1 MKPKIL
7 FVLGSII
14 LIIYGVVAK
23 YFTFSPRILASLNN
37 FATIFRQLFLLASLL
52 IFLWAISGSTIKSK
66 QEETDSARSVRVWWI
81 GFLPLLVIALG
92 LAIYINPHARFLGD
106 RFPPVNTGARKIKV
120 DLFAKLTSP
129 PDMVIMGS
137 SRAFTIS
144 PDYLQE
150 KTGYSAFNMSV
161 DSGGAADYFVQMNYM
176 VSADLAPHIL
186 LMEIH
191 QNTFGD
197 VSQTW
202 GIQPLALMPYTT
214 WDGVA
219 ILAEESLKDAF
230 SLQSL
235 SDSIFSFF
243 LSDPER
249 QTWTINLAHGMG
261 SRAPVTHEEYEK
273 LLTATIKSPTKNN
286 IYCKRLVAD
295 GTQVFESIMAL
306 AQKNGVGVVL
316 YESPMN
322 FTFYNATYKQNPE
335 GFDNCRK
342 LLHTYL
348 ASLAESYPNVFFR
361 DLSGYEPITKL
372 QEDGFYD
379 AVHLR
384 PNAAEMIV
392 DALIPEIESAMEWS
406 LKESA
411 K

>member
-14 LIIYGVVAK
+14 LIIYGVLAK
-23 YFTFSPRILASLNN
+23 YFTFSSHILASLNN

-52 IFLWAISGSTIKSK
+52 ILLWAISGSTIKSK

-81 GFLPLLVIALG
+81 GFLPMLVIALG

-150 KTGYSAFNMSV
+150 KTGYNAFNMSV

-176 VSADLAPHIL
+176 VSADLTPHIL

-202 GIQPLALMPYTT
+202 GIQPLAMMPYTT
-214 WDGVA
+214 RDGAA

-243 LSDPER
+243 LSDPQR

-261 SRAPVTHEEYEK
+261 SRAPLTHEEYER

-295 GTQVFESIMAL
+295 GRQVFESIMAL

-322 FTFYNATYKQNPE
+322 FTFYSATYKQNPK

-342 LLHTYL
+342 LLRTYL
-348 ASLAESYPNVFFR
+348 SSLADSYPNVFFR

-379 AVHLR
+379 AVHLK
-384 PNAAEMIV
+384 PNAAEMVV
-392 DALIPEIESAMEWS
+392 DALTPEIESAMKWS
-406 LKESA
+406 LQASA